1 MFTATRNWGDTM
13 IAAFAYFVILIF
25 AIPSLLLCLYAAFI
39 YKLISKAKSRFKF
52 LIPPVMALVL
62 CFFQVAMVFA
72 FDYISTAFISLF
84 GNILLLTIATEM
96 AAGIITPLFIF
107 ESRTTEKQRTY
118 MIISFAAVL
127 TVLFMQSFAS
137 VMGTPSISFGL
148 IGFLSLNLGFDLM
161 KLGKGIFHFV
171 TAILLYLE
179 LTILSA
185 IFYAFCYLILVV
197 IKK

>member
-1 MFTATRNWGDTM
+1 
-13 IAAFAYFVILIF
+13 
-25 AIPSLLLCLYAAFI
+25 
-39 YKLISKAKSRFKF
+39 
-52 LIPPVMALVL
+52 
-62 CFFQVAMVFA
+62 MVFA

-127 TVLFMQSFAS
+127 AILFMRSFAS
-137 VMGTPSISFGL
+137 VMGTPSLSFGL
-148 IGFLSLNLGFDLM
+148 TGFFSFDLM

-185 IFYAFCYLILVV
+185 IFYAFCYLILGV